1 MFDFSKYYKNMSAKT
16 DAKIELTDVPI
27 KSDASAAT
35 DDEGKSYDA
44 TLNEYVTKNIDYI
57 VTGIDISNINGIYG
71 TSLFDGSDDDKSDLL
86 LQNAKIIGENGSSD
100 DDYSFRLFSSL
111 DDAEYE
117 LSKSGG
123 DRISQVSVQIPY
135 TNDNI
140 TYYAS
145 AILGIAPKYTLIN
158 NTFPVADDSD
168 VYSHILAMFGLFG
181 SGCETYKWAKSS
193 KYKSHNCVMSNSSLT
208 TRIDSVSESVRPRK
222 Y

>member
-27 KSDASAAT
+27 KSDSSAAT

-140 TYYAS
+140 
-145 AILGIAPKYTLIN
+145 KV
-158 NTFPVADDSD
+158 FFF
-168 VYSHILAMFGLFG
+168 VYSIDVVA
-181 SGCETYKWAKSS
+181 C
-193 KYKSHNCVMSNSSLT
+193 SL
-208 TRIDSVSESVRPRK
+208 
-222 Y
+222 